1 MTNAAAA
8 AHPPRDTT
16 QEAGPGLHPRA
27 PGGPT
32 LLTRRCQDA
41 RRTMPSVQRCTITR
55 RKRMDRK
62 DAITW
67 FEIPATDPA
76 RARQFY
82 ETVLAT
88 ELRSEQMGP
97 HQLAVFPY
105 SAPGVGGCVMANDG
119 ARPSCDGNLVYLQ
132 AGASL
137 QAALGRVQRAG
148 GRIALDATA
157 LPDGLGVFAHII
169 DSEGNRVGLH
179 APA

>member
-105 SAPGVGGCVMANDG
+105 SAPGWAD
-119 ARPSCDGNLVYLQ
+119 
-132 AGASL
+132 ASL